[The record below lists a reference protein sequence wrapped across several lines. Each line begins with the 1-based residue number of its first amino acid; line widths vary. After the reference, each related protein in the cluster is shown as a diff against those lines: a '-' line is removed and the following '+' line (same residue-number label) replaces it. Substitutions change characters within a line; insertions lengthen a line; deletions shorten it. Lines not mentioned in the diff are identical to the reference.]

1 MQNDQMFENPYMN
14 QYFTSLDENS
24 GSAFFEVFNQSGAKA
39 VANGSKLFSTGDL
52 VELSIDRLYHL
63 SDVFHAQGINEDR
76 AEFGR
81 PPVDVVLMERSLSE
95 LVEPLG
101 LGSIHEVYASLVDQD
116 MTQEQET
123 QFIQLFAPV
132 VCETLGELAKENGV
146 DFLNDNSSR
155 SAFYERVFSIFQAGH
170 SRA

>member
-24 GSAFFEVFNQSGAKA
+24 GSVFFEVFNQVGAKA
-39 VANGSKLFSTGDL
+39 TANSSKLFSTGDL
-52 VELSIDRLYHL
+52 VELSLDRLYRL
-63 SDVFHAQGINEDR
+63 SDVSDAQGINEDR

-81 PPVDVVLMERSLSE
+81 PPVDVALIERLLSE
-95 LVEPLG
+95 LVAPLG
-101 LGSIHEVYASLVDQD
+101 LGRIHEAYTSLVDQD
-116 MTQEQET
+116 LSREQEK

-132 VCETLGELAKENGV
+132 VCEALGELAKENGV
-146 DFLNDNSSR
+146 DFLNNNSSR
-155 SAFYERVFSIFQAGH
+155 LAFYERVFSLFQAGY